1 MMKPI
6 LEVLKERILLGDG
19 AMGTILQESGL
30 PEGACPEE
38 AVLSR
43 PRLIVSVHE
52 QYIDAG
58 AEIVETDTFGAN
70 RFKLAEYHLAGEV
83 ERINREAVRL
93 AREASRGRAYVA
105 GSVGPLGKQLAPLGD
120 VAFGEAVDAFRE
132 QLKALAR
139 AGVDLIF
146 LETVSD
152 LREARA
158 ALIAAGEVSDFPVA
172 AHMTFG
178 EGGRTLT
185 GTPPD
190 AAAVALAA
198 MGAAAVGA
206 NCSTGPEE
214 MWPVLESM
222 AAVTPVFLSALPN
235 AGLPELVGG
244 KTVFHESPESMARF
258 AERFAQLGVN
268 IIGGCCGTTPA
279 HIRAMASVL
288 AKRKP
293 VKRAVH
299 PRLRLCSRT
308 RMISLEPGGSPLV
321 IGERINLSVKKE
333 MARAFIRGDTA
344 AMREAA
350 TDQVREGAHLL
361 DVNVG
366 VSGEALGVGKV
377 SEGDLM
383 ERAVRLIQR
392 SVDVP
397 LVIDSNNPEALEAGL
412 RESEGRPLIN
422 SIPADEENIQRLLLL
437 ARRYGA
443 AIVVL
448 PLSARGI
455 PDSAAER
462 VRLAEEVRSS
472 ALRAGITPEDIL
484 IDPLAMAVSAAP
496 EQGLVTLETL
506 SMLKERGYQT
516 IVGLSNISFGLP
528 ERSILNASFLAMA
541 MGAGLDAVI
550 LNPADEAVMRTLRA
564 GRVLTMADRG
574 ARDFIARFRIGA
586 AVAVPPAGAPR
597 PAPELIREKFLS
609 AIVAGDREG
618 VIPHVEEA
626 LRQGIPP
633 LEINVSMLAPAL
645 EEVGRRFERGELFL
659 PQMILAAET
668 VQNAF
673 GRLKKEMKG
682 ETMPSRGKI
691 AMATVRGDV
700 HDIGKNIC
708 CTVLENYGYEII
720 DLGRNVPAE
729 IIVEHAAAAGADII
743 GLSALMT
750 TTMRQMEVVI
760 AELKKHGM
768 RQRVMVG
775 GAVVTASYAKK
786 IGADGYAK
794 NAGEIVRLVNRL
806 MPGGSGRRHAS

>member
-1 MMKPI
+1 MKHI

-19 AMGTILQESGL
+19 AMGTMLQEGGL

-43 PRLIVSVHE
+43 PTLIVSVHE
-52 QYIDAG
+52 RYIDAG
-58 AEIVETDTFGAN
+58 AEIIETDTFGAN
-70 RFKLAEYHLAGEV
+70 RFKLAEYHLADEV
-83 ERINREAVRL
+83 ERINREAIRL
-93 AREASRGRAYVA
+93 AREASGGRAYVA
-105 GSVGPLGKQLAPLGD
+105 GSVGPLGKQLAPLGS

-132 QLKALAR
+132 QLRALAR
-139 AGVDLIF
+139 GGADLIF
-146 LETVSD
+146 LETISD
-152 LREARA
+152 LREAKA
-158 ALIAAGEVSDFPVA
+158 ALIAAAEVSDLPVV

-185 GTPPD
+185 GTPPEV
-190 AAAVALAA
+190 AAAVLAA

-206 NCSTGPEE
+206 NCSTGPDEILPI
-214 MWPVLESM
+214 MESM
-222 AAVTPVFLSALPN
+222 ASVTPAFLSVLPN

-244 KTVFHESPESMARF
+244 KTVFHESPEVMARF
-258 AERFAQLGVN
+258 AERFARLGVN

-293 VKRAVH
+293 VKRTVH

-308 RMISLEPGGSPLV
+308 KMVSLEAGGSPLV

-333 MARAFIRGDTA
+333 MARAFITGDPA

-366 VSGEALGVGKV
+366 VSGEALGLGKV
-377 SEGDLM
+377 SERELM
-383 ERAVRLIQR
+383 ERAVLLMQR
-392 SVDVP
+392 SIDVP
-397 LVIDSNNPEALEAGL
+397 LVLDSNNPEALEAGL

-422 SIPADEENIQRLLLL
+422 SVPADGEKTRRLLRL

-443 AIVVL
+443 AIVIL
-448 PLSARGI
+448 PLSGRGI
-455 PDSAAER
+455 PDSAVER
-462 VRLAEEVRSS
+462 VRLAEEVRAD
-472 ALRAGITPEDIL
+472 ALRAGIAPEDIL
-484 IDPLAMAVSAAP
+484 IDPLAMAISAAP

-550 LNPADEAVMRTLRA
+550 LNPADEVVMRALRA
-564 GRVLTMADRG
+564 GRVLTLSDGG
-574 ARDFIARFRIGA
+574 ARDYIARFRAG
-586 AVAVPPAGAPR
+586 VAVPVPAERAPR
-597 PAPELIREKFLS
+597 PAPEMIKEKFLS
-609 AIVAGDREG
+609 LIVAGDREG

-626 LRQGIPP
+626 LRHGIPP
-633 LEINVSMLAPAL
+633 IEINISMLAPAL

-673 GRLKKEMKG
+673 GRLRKEMKG
-682 ETMPSRGKI
+682 EKMPSRGRI
-691 AMATVRGDV
+691 VMATVRGDV

-729 IIVEHAAAAGADII
+729 VVVERAAAAGADIV

-750 TTMRQMEVVI
+750 TTMKQMELVI

-768 RQRVMVG
+768 KQRVMVG
-775 GAVVTASYAKK
+775 GAVVTAAYAKK
-786 IGADGYAK
+786 IGAAGYAK

-806 MPGGSGRRHAS
+806 MAKESEGKPPP